1 MTVTSSAPASEPEFD
16 PRAWVTPEDL
26 NLAPEVLGQPLATP
40 RQRALAMGVDVALLA
55 VLNGFLNALLV
66 IAMGLG
72 SWLWLKWK
80 RPDLFSRAGLGLR
93 RKLGATA
100 GPSSEAITPGRP
112 PRLAAWLLVA
122 MFGVLGVMEMVDELR
137 TGHKTA
143 PAVEEQEE
151 ADEAVEEALKPLT
164 NASSASGVS
173 PEEAAS
179 ATANA
184 VAAIAQAVAE
194 PASGAA
200 SASEVERRA
209 KKQSRRIRQLEAE
222 LERAKAP
229 RSLALMEE
237 YRYWRD
243 KFGFLILPA
252 LYFTLLPALWPGQTV
267 GKRLFG
273 LRILELTGKRL
284 TPLILFKRYGGYAA
298 GMATGFAGFLQLIW
312 DPNRQAIQD
321 KTAHTV
327 VIDTRRPARTFVAL
341 ADQAAPTE
349 PAPALEAPK
358 DSP

>member
-1 MTVTSSAPASEPEFD
+1 MTVTPAEPPYD

-26 NLAPEVLGQPLATP
+26 NLAPEMLGQPLATP

-55 VLNGFLNALLV
+55 VLNGLLNALLV

-72 SWLWLKWK
+72 AWLWLKWK
-80 RPDLFSRAGLGLR
+80 RPDLFSRVGLGLR
-93 RKLGATA
+93 RRAASAATPA
-100 GPSSEAITPGRP
+100 EALTPGRP

-122 MFGVLGVMEMVDELR
+122 LFGVLGVMELVDELR
-137 TGHKTA
+137 AGHKSAT
-143 PAVEEQEE
+143 AVEEQEP
-151 ADEAVEEALKPLT
+151 ADEAVDEAPKPLT
-164 NASSASGVS
+164 SPSSASGVAGAAEQAS
-173 PEEAAS
+173 DAAS
-179 ATANA
+179 T
-184 VAAIAQAVAE
+184 
-194 PASGAA
+194 
-200 SASEVERRA
+200 SEAERRA

-222 LERAKAP
+222 LARAKAP
-229 RSLALMEE
+229 RSLALVEE

-327 VIDTRRPARTFVAL
+327 VIDTRRPAQV
-341 ADQAAPTE
+341 
-349 PAPALEAPK
+349 LEARLENGVAE
-358 DSP
+358 SLGSEQAQS